1 MKTTNHRQLSFS
13 MALLISFIIASM
25 LFLWLFFVGKFTVWF
40 ILGFT
45 GLMFAT
51 TYFFAAYLFQEY
63 LVEKIRL
70 IYKNIHN
77 FKISKKENEAQQKI
91 ISKKS
96 LEEVDMEVQSWIEG
110 NKKEVEEL
118 KKLEQYRREFLGS
131 VSHELKTPIT
141 NIQGYVLT
149 LLDNGFDDEQTTRQ
163 FLERTARNIDRM
175 IEIVD
180 DLEEISQLES
190 NMLALKT
197 IPFDIV
203 ALTREVVDLLETKAE
218 TFNIKLT
225 FGELYETPVTVVAD
239 RENIKKVLTN
249 LIDNSIKYGQNTK
262 GKGKTKISFFD
273 MEEYVLVE
281 ITDQGMG
288 ISEEHI
294 PRLFERFYRID
305 KNRSRAVGG
314 SGLGLAIVKHVIEA
328 HHQSVNV
335 RSTPDMGTTFAF
347 TLQKA
352 KGRL

>member
-1 MKTTNHRQLSFS
+1 MKTTNHKQLSLS
-13 MALLISFIIASM
+13 LALLISFIVALVLFM
-25 LFLWLFFVGKFTVWF
+25 WLFLVGKFTVWF
-40 ILGFT
+40 VSGFT
-45 GLMFAT
+45 LLIFAT
-51 TYFFAAYLFQEY
+51 TYFFAAYIFQEY

-91 ISKKS
+91 IARKS
-96 LEEVDMEVQSWIEG
+96 LEEVDAEVQSWIEG

-118 KKLEQYRREFLGS
+118 KKLEVYRREFLGN

-149 LLDNGFDDEQTTRQ
+149 LLDGGLDDEPMTRQ
-163 FLERTARNIDRM
+163 FLERTERNIERM

-190 NMLALKT
+190 GSLVPKT
-197 IPFDIV
+197 ASFDVV
-203 ALTREVVDLLETKAE
+203 ALAREVVDLLETKAE
-218 TFNIKLT
+218 TFHVKLS
-225 FGELYETPVTVVAD
+225 FAELYESPIYVLAD

-249 LIDNSIKYGQNTK
+249 LIDNSIKYGQNEK

-273 MEEYVLVE
+273 MVEYILVE
-281 ITDQGMG
+281 ITDHGMG

-294 PRLFERFYRID
+294 PRLFERFYRVD

-314 SGLGLAIVKHVIEA
+314 SGLGLAIVKHIIEA
-328 HHQSVNV
+328 HQQSINV
-335 RSTPDMGTTFAF
+335 RSTPNVGTTFAF
-347 TLQKA
+347 TLQKSR
-352 KGRL
+352 G